1 MKRFQS
7 YEVIGEVEQRKDS
20 KLTTTLENI
29 CLQSAGTLCLHTFS
43 ENLDFQRKIASLLG
57 VYSLDVCE
65 RKVEETHKH
74 YPFFRDRLC
83 SCVRYHAEQSRGKT
97 DSLDVIIVTLQN
109 GRSPENQGNL
119 GGDPLRDSVLAEA
132 MTLNDSHAV
141 TVFEKDYFVYLK
153 SIAFRVHAVFGND
166 PDEWWNE
173 FLDFLAGY
181 SHTKVKLKKY
191 QGKCALKFWLRVVL
205 WNFLRRRPLPE
216 GSLEYPEELPMSENR
231 NKIELHEIVTVF
243 ATLVRGSLL
252 TLPER
257 DRLLLSMIYID
268 QLLKKDIAVIFNV
281 HPGQIGRWEENA
293 INHFRNEMTRR
304 LEQFPKSDL
313 HEEILNGVADNPQE
327 FSDSLIDALK
337 HLRAEASDE

>member
-1 MKRFQS
+1 MRS
-7 YEVIGEVEQRKDS
+7 SSRVVLGESERQTNSMTAAAFESASSRKAAFVS
-20 KLTTTLENI
+20 VGNQI
-29 CLQSAGTLCLHTFS
+29 

-65 RKVEETHKH
+65 RKVEEAHEH

-132 MTLNDSHAV
+132 MTLNDSRAV

-153 SIAFRVHAVFGND
+153 SIAFRVHSVFGND

-268 QLLKKDIAVIFNV
+268 QLLKKDIAVLFNV

-293 INHFRNEMTRR
+293 INCFRNEMTRR